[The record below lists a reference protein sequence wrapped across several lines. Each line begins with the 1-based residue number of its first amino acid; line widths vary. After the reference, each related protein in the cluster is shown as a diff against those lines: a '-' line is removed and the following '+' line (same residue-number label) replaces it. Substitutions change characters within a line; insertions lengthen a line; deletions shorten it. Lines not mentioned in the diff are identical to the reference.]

1 MGRFTAAAAAPSISP
16 PPQEPPRQP
25 APDHDRQMLD
35 VKLKLHAR
43 LIEELDLSKLDK
55 VDDLELRRQVLALV
69 VDFARDERLVLN
81 QTELETLGLS
91 VFDEMTGLGPIE
103 PLLKDDTINDIL
115 INGPYQVYI
124 ERRGELELT
133 PIRFRDNDHL
143 LRIVNRIVAAVGR
156 RIDESQPMVD
166 ARLPDG
172 SRVNAAIPPVAIDGC
187 SVSIRKF
194 SKKPL
199 TLEKLVEFNAMTQG
213 MADFLYGAVRSRV
226 STVISGATGSGKTTF
241 AKGLVRLIPDGER
254 LLTIEDAR
262 ELTVPHR
269 NAVHMLYAKD
279 GQGLAKVGAKQLLES
294 ALRMRPDRIL
304 LQELRDGTAFFYLRN
319 VNTGHPGSITTIHAD
334 SATLAFEQLTLLVKE
349 SEGGRDLARDDIR
362 ALLHM
367 LVDVVVQLRRVEGR
381 FRMTEVWYDPLRK
394 RALAA

>member
-1 MGRFTAAAAAPSISP
+1 MAPDTAVLEHYLRPLQACLAPAGVTEVVVNRPGELGIEHAGGWEWRPAPELTEIWLSTLAKAAAAFTAQDVTPEAPICSTVLPGGERCQIVIP
-16 PPQEPPRQP
+16 PAAERLSLTLRKPSE
-25 APDHDRQMLD
+25 ATFDLD
-35 VKLKLHAR
+35 AFAR
-43 LIEELDLSKLDK
+43 GGLFDDVALATNDLSADETGL
-55 VDDLELRRQVLALV
+55 LAL
-69 VDFARDERLVLN
+69 RDAGDWPAFFRLAVQSRRNVL
-81 QTELETLGLS
+81 
-91 VFDEMTGLGPIE
+91 
-103 PLLKDDTINDIL
+103 
-115 INGPYQVYI
+115 
-124 ERRGELELT
+124 
-133 PIRFRDNDHL
+133 
-143 LRIVNRIVAAVGR
+143 
-156 RIDESQPMVD
+156 
-166 ARLPDG
+166 
-172 SRVNAAIPPVAIDGC
+172 
-187 SVSIRKF
+187 
-194 SKKPL
+194 
-199 TLEKLVEFNAMTQG
+199 
-213 MADFLYGAVRSRV
+213 
-226 STVISGATGSGKTTF
+226 ISGATGSGKTTF

-367 LVDVVVQLRRVEGR
+367 LVDVVVQLRRVDGR